1 MVLLFYN
8 GSEAEGRAKYKAFF
22 DLSAYLLVEY
32 WESRANSYTEP
43 VVDMTQEIP
52 YEQVNRMTVRFT
64 SALEVNAL

>member
-22 DLSAYLLVEY
+22 DLSAYLLMEY
-32 WESRANSYTEP
+32 LESRANSYTEP

-64 SALEVNAL
+64 SVLEVNAL